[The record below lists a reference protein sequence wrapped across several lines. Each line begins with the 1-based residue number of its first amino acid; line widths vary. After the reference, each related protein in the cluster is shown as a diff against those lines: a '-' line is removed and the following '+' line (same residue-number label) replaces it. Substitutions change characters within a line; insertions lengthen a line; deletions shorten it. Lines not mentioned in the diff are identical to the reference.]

1 MTEEV
6 PSGYVVDRGAGS
18 SGPPS
23 AAKSY
28 QNLLLRLQEG
38 VPVSEEDSSL
48 VDQALG
54 VWARPGF
61 ETLIS
66 RPRLRF
72 EPFGYQLQA
81 AERALRYMRGRA
93 ILADEV
99 GLGKTIEAALVL
111 SELRLRGLAEKS
123 LILAPTGL
131 LEQWQEELDRKF
143 ALPSLLLKG
152 GTWEPEFWSGENPVV
167 VASLAAARRSP
178 LRETLTAGAWDL
190 VIVDEAHHLKNPRSA
205 AATLVRELRTRYLL
219 LLTATPVENRLE
231 DLFQLVSLIRPG
243 HLGSPQ
249 EFHKRHRSLHG
260 VEPVS
265 NLMALQARVR
275 EVMIRHRRSELAM
288 MLPRRLAESFRVAP
302 GAAEAELYRL
312 TSEQVRAWGRAALP
326 AERLAL
332 RGVQRMAGS
341 SPQALATALETVGW
355 KELATKAAAVTMT
368 EKARALGGLLS
379 RHLAAGEKVIVFTA
393 FRQTLDFLSN
403 LAAQQGLPHAVYHG
417 SLSRQQKEAAIR
429 DFEAEL
435 PVLFSSDAGGEGRNL
450 QFCHVMVNYDLPWN
464 PMRIEQRL
472 GRIHRI
478 GQEHVVQLYNLVSMG
493 TIEERILHVLE
504 ARINLFELVVGELD
518 MILGRIDDEFDFEHS
533 VFMAHIESAH
543 DDEFA
548 RRLEVLGD
556 DLARAREGYLES
568 RAQTDALVGE
578 ATEAR

>member
-1 MTEEV
+1 MDDT
-6 PSGYVVDRGAGS
+6 GAGLS
-18 SGPPS
+18 ALPS
-23 AAKSY
+23 IAKSY
-28 QNLLLRLQEG
+28 QALLLRLQEG
-38 VPVSEEDSSL
+38 LPVSDQDSSL

-66 RPRLRF
+66 RPRVRF

-152 GTWEPEFWSGENPVV
+152 GAWEPEFWSGENPVV

-205 AATLVRELRTRYLL
+205 AATFVRELRTRYLL

-231 DLFQLVSLIRPG
+231 DLFQLVSVIRPG

-249 EFHKRHRSLHG
+249 EFRKHHSSLRG
-260 VEPVS
+260 VEPVR
-265 NLMALQARVR
+265 NLAALQARVR
-275 EVMIRHRRSELAM
+275 EVMIRHRRSEVAL

-302 GAAEAELYRL
+302 RAEEAELYRL
-312 TSEQVRAWGRAALP
+312 TSEQVRARGQTASP

-332 RGVQRMAGS
+332 HGVQRMAGS
-341 SPQALATALETVGW
+341 SLQALAKGLETLGW
-355 KELATKAAAVTMT
+355 SDLATRAAAVPMT

-379 RHLAAGEKVIVFTA
+379 RHLARGEKVIVFTA
-393 FRQTLDFLSN
+393 FRQTLDFLSK
-403 LAAQQGLPHAVYHG
+403 LATEQGLPHVVYHG

-429 DFEAEL
+429 DFETEL
-435 PVLFSSDAGGEGRNL
+435 PLLFSSDAGGEGRNL

-478 GQEHVVQLYNLVSMG
+478 GQEHDVQLYNLVSTG
-493 TIEERILHVLE
+493 TIEERILRVLE
-504 ARINLFELVVGELD
+504 TRINLFELVVGELD

-568 RAQTDALVGE
+568 RARTDALVGE
-578 ATEAR
+578 ETQAR